1 MNVSNGDDGRVDTFP
16 KLLLENARVRGDR
29 SAIREKD
36 YGIWQAFTWRQAAD
50 QVQALAMG
58 LKAVGFAKGD
68 RLGIIGDNRPKL
80 YWSMVAAQALGGV
93 PVPVYQDAVAEEM
106 RYVLDHAEVRFVIVE
121 NQEQVD
127 KVLEIKA
134 DLPKLE
140 TIVYSDPR
148 GLRHYTQPFLKSY
161 ATVQEQGRADIA
173 AHPGAYQAA
182 VAEGKGADLAIMLYT
197 SGTTGRAK
205 GVMLNFD
212 NMIVTA
218 RNGIER
224 EGLTENEEIMAYLP
238 MAWVGDNLFSFAQSY
253 VGGFCVSCPE
263 SSETVMQ
270 DMREIGPTYFFAPPR
285 IFENILTTVMIRMED
300 AAAIKRWMFRKFID
314 VAKRVGARIL
324 DRKPVPFADALLYRL
339 GDLLVYGPLRNVL
352 GFSRL
357 RLAYTAGEAIGPD
370 IFDFY
375 RSLGINVKQL
385 YGSTE
390 AAVFIT
396 IQPNGE
402 VKPDT
407 VGTPAKD
414 VEIKIADSGEVLFR
428 SPGVFMSYYKNDE
441 ATRET
446 KTADGWVK
454 TGDAGFF
461 DDSGHLKIIDRA
473 KDVGKLT
480 TGAMFAPKYLENK
493 LKFFPYVREAV
504 AFGDTRDYV
513 AMFVNID
520 LEAVGNWAERR
531 GIAYS
536 GYTDLAGQADVYAL
550 IQECVEKVNVDL
562 AKDPHLAGSQIHRFL
577 ILHKELD
584 ADDGELTRTRKVRR
598 GTVAEK
604 YGTLIDALY
613 SDRDRCEIQAEVTFE
628 DGRKGSIRADIA
640 IRDVKT
646 VAAATE
652 PMRRAG

>member
-1 MNVSNGDDGRVDTFP
+1 MNVSNGDVGRVDTFP

-29 SAIREKD
+29 PAIREKD

-58 LKAVGFAKGD
+58 LRAIGFAKGD
-68 RLGIIGDNRPKL
+68 RLGIIGDNRPRL

-161 ATVQEQGRADIA
+161 AAVQEQGRADIA
-173 AHPGAYQAA
+173 DHPGAYEAT
-182 VAEGKGADLAIMLYT
+182 VAEGKGSDLAIMLYT

-205 GVMLNFD
+205 GVMLSFD
-212 NMIVTA
+212 NMIITA

-300 AAAIKRWMFRKFID
+300 AAAVKQWMFRKFMD
-314 VAKRVGARIL
+314 VAKRVGAKIL
-324 DRKPVPFADALLYRL
+324 DRKPVPFLDALLYRL

-352 GFSRL
+352 GPQARL
-357 RLAYTAGEAIGPD
+357 
-370 IFDFY
+370 
-375 RSLGINVKQL
+375 
-385 YGSTE
+385 
-390 AAVFIT
+390 
-396 IQPNGE
+396 
-402 VKPDT
+402 
-407 VGTPAKD
+407 
-414 VEIKIADSGEVLFR
+414 
-428 SPGVFMSYYKNDE
+428 
-441 ATRET
+441 
-446 KTADGWVK
+446 
-454 TGDAGFF
+454 
-461 DDSGHLKIIDRA
+461 H
-473 KDVGKLT
+473 
-480 TGAMFAPKYLENK
+480 
-493 LKFFPYVREAV
+493 
-504 AFGDTRDYV
+504 
-513 AMFVNID
+513 
-520 LEAVGNWAERR
+520 R
-531 GIAYS
+531 G
-536 GYTDLAGQADVYAL
+536 
-550 IQECVEKVNVDL
+550 
-562 AKDPHLAGSQIHRFL
+562 
-577 ILHKELD
+577 
-584 ADDGELTRTRKVRR
+584 
-598 GTVAEK
+598 
-604 YGTLIDALY
+604 
-613 SDRDRCEIQAEVTFE
+613 
-628 DGRKGSIRADIA
+628 
-640 IRDVKT
+640 
-646 VAAATE
+646 
-652 PMRRAG
+652 